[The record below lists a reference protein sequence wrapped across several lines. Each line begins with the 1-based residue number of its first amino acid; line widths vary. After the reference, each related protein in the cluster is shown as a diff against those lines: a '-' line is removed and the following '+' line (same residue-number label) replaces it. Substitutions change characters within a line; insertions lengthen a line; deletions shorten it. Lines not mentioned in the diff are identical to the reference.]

1 MKVNHTKR
9 YIFKFCHINYQ
20 KLIFLQ
26 NLLPQ
31 NKQFKHKPSAEVTAA
46 RIILSGCILSCSG
59 AAPTDVTV
67 VAGWPEV
74 AVSVCDG
81 LIAIWIVGA
90 DDEDAATDEP
100 QLGMLTAGGL
110 FQQAQC
116 D

>member
-1 MKVNHTKR
+1 
-9 YIFKFCHINYQ
+9 
-20 KLIFLQ
+20 
-26 NLLPQ
+26 
-31 NKQFKHKPSAEVTAA
+31 
-46 RIILSGCILSCSG
+46 
-59 AAPTDVTV
+59 V